1 MNAYQQRK
9 AKSHKTLFCWA
20 YQEDLDQAYAFYC
33 SRYENISYEEFMNL
47 GFFEV
52 KKKMSSIPKNEPL
65 YDIIKSR
72 TINLAKIKNKDE
84 RAYWQEMKQINE
96 IPQIYLPMREINR
109 RLQDF
114 INRKKGI

>member
-1 MNAYQQRK
+1 
-9 AKSHKTLFCWA
+9 
-20 YQEDLDQAYAFYC
+20 
-33 SRYENISYEEFMNL
+33 MNL

-84 RAYWQEMKQINE
+84 RNYWQELKQIHE

-114 INRKKGI
+114 INRKKGF